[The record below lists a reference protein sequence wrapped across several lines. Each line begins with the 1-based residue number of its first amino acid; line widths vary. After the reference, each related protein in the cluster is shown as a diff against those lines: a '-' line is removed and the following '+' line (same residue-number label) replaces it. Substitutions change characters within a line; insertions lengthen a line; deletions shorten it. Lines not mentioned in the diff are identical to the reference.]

1 MLSARDS
8 SAREAAASDRRA
20 AGREFHGHPS
30 RPKFTTN
37 EVKLLYALHW
47 IVLDSASE
55 CEDADNEAG
64 LRTSANTS
72 SRSYLLS
79 LDDVH
84 LFIFLLAPLV
94 DTVAESDFQT
104 LKLENGLRLWE
115 PLWNYSQPDV
125 PCFTTP
131 VKQHRVLLRAQRP
144 TQARVNFNMANIYV
158 GHADEIYC
166 GDEPS
171 PPQDDA
177 ADKRNEEDDDDVR
190 EVGDSDSVR
199 ESSES
204 ESLRAP
210 LARMSD
216 ICALST
222 TETTVS
228 ADPSAGVCETCHQ
241 PIGAAG
247 GAGCR
252 CALSVTAPMR
262 RSSSVSSDGRS
273 LGLPGV
279 DASRLETAISAFARA
294 YPNLDVISASCF
306 DVAVLRCLFCAQWPE
321 PGVHWGLRYIH
332 RRLLE
337 IVSEKQNNASFQL
350 RQRSQSLPVPKFQ
363 MFVSPPGLSTSP
375 SSDHESVIIHDGD
388 SSRQPAFKRARN
400 YESTSCGR
408 SGPPP
413 PPSPSGF
420 LGGATHEHRHSVEI
434 ETSRPDSAL
443 SRLTENEEDSTV
455 EDEEDDAEDSSS
467 DAAKRSL
474 RGGLQADCGDASK
487 RKQKRDTDED
497 SSGSGG
503 GGKAGAVSDLH
514 LQKPI
519 ITITTD
525 SQAPSPARSPL
536 SWSERL
542 RRNSQLS
549 TNSRQFMQETSIEQE
564 PTVVAPQIQRSLT
577 DSKINYAS
585 ESGSGDD
592 AVDELPGSMFYVTAD
607 GQMDYRVVLM
617 AVHAV
622 SGRAYSS
629 RVCAVLLNVINCLID
644 LGIVAANVN
653 VSQTTMGSNNHS
665 TLNMGAMSDRL
676 TSKDG
681 RDFDKL
687 SDYHEDSTF
696 CMAVETVFR

>member
-1 MLSARDS
+1 MISARDS

-20 AGREFHGHPS
+20 ASRDSHAHPS
-30 RPKFTTN
+30 RPKFTSN

-64 LRTSANTS
+64 LRGANTS

-84 LFIFLLAPLV
+84 LFVFLLAPLV

-131 VKQHRVLLRAQRP
+131 VKQRRVLLRAQRP
-144 TQARVNFNMANIYV
+144 TQTRVNFNMANIYV
-158 GHADEIYC
+158 GHDDEIYC
-166 GDEPS
+166 GDEPT
-171 PPQDDA
+171 PPLEASSEKRAKEDDE
-177 ADKRNEEDDDDVR
+177 EEDN
-190 EVGDSDSVR
+190 DSRSVK

-216 ICALST
+216 ICAMST

-241 PIGAAG
+241 TLTVG
-247 GAGCR
+247 GACCR
-252 CALSVTAPMR
+252 CGLTLNPPMR

-279 DASRLETAISAFARA
+279 DASRLETAINAFARA

-321 PGVHWGLRYIH
+321 PGVYWGLRYIH

-375 SSDHESVIIHDGD
+375 SSDHEPVFVQDGD
-388 SSRQPAFKRARN
+388 GSRQPAFKRSRAN
-400 YESTSCGR
+400 ESTSSGR
-408 SGPPP
+408 NGL
-413 PPSPSGF
+413 PSGF
-420 LGGATHEHRHSVEI
+420 LGSTHEHRHSVEI

-455 EDEEDDAEDSSS
+455 EDDEEDVEDSSS

-474 RGGLQADCGDASK
+474 RGGIHEADSGDASK

-503 GGKAGAVSDLH
+503 GKAGAVSDFH

-525 SQAPSPARSPL
+525 SQAASPASRSPL
-536 SWSERL
+536 SWSERM

-549 TNSRQFMQETSIEQE
+549 TNSRQFQEISIDQEQTMVS
-564 PTVVAPQIQRSLT
+564 PPIQRSLT

-585 ESGSGDD
+585 ESGSGEDV
-592 AVDELPGSMFYVTAD
+592 VDELPGSMFYVGAD

-622 SGRAYSS
+622 SGRAYSP
-629 RVCAVLLNVINCLID
+629 RVCAVLLNVVNCLVD
-644 LGIVAANVN
+644 LGIVVANVSA
-653 VSQTTMGSNNHS
+653 SQTTVSSNNHNTMS
-665 TLNMGAMSDRL
+665 MGTVTDRQS
-676 TSKDG
+676 SKDG
-681 RDFDKL
+681 RDYDKL